1 MPLEVRAIHR
11 LVADPH
17 NPWAWYEAAKAA
29 QATTLGQ
36 LADAFG
42 MAFMQDHLVAAAS
55 GLALRNDLYADA
67 MLCEHPELTLD
78 MAPEPAREPRS
89 GPPAAPPRTRQPSP
103 GHPRRKT
110 IQ

>member
-17 NPWAWYEAAKAA
+17 NPWAWYEAAKVAE
-29 QATTLGQ
+29 ATSLGQ

-42 MAFMQDHLVAAAS
+42 IVFMQDHLVAAAS
-55 GLALRNDLYADA
+55 GLALRNDLRASA
-67 MLCEHPELTLD
+67 MLCEHPGLTED
-78 MAPEPAREPRS
+78 MALHPVPEPRGGPTAGPRQAGRSSAPARS
-89 GPPAAPPRTRQPSP
+89 
-103 GHPRRKT
+103 RKT